1 EEAVEENK
9 IDLLFT
15 ALDYDYEDEKNDL
28 IDSVNLGFTITLIS
42 VISLLSVS
50 LIVFIVLLAVDI
62 NKKKK
67 EK

>member
-1 EEAVEENK
+1 MS
-9 IDLLFT
+9 FT
-15 ALDYDYEDEKNDL
+15 ALDYDYEDEKNDFV
-28 IDSVNLGFTITLIS
+28 DSVNLGFTITLIS

>member
-1 EEAVEENK
+1 MS
-9 IDLLFT
+9 FT

-28 IDSVNLGFTITLIS
+28 INSVNLGFTITLIS